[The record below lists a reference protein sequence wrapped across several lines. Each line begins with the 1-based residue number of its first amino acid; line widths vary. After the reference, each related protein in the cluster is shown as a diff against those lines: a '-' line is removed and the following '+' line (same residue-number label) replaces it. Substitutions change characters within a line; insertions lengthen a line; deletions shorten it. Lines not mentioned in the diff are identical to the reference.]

1 MCPHQYEKT
10 VAFDRHLFHLPISKW
25 SHTHNHNIVCHPLFP
40 CFPKINKNEFKS
52 RGILWICMVFL
63 CVFNSA
69 NKKHIFSQ
77 THFDEGSS
85 SWSSFGR
92 ASLGGSW
99 SNFGIK
105 TRKIPSVLFKQSY
118 GKINEHHDFQ

>member
-1 MCPHQYEKT
+1 
-10 VAFDRHLFHLPISKW
+10 
-25 SHTHNHNIVCHPLFP
+25 
-40 CFPKINKNEFKS
+40 
-52 RGILWICMVFL
+52 MVFL

-92 ASLGGSW
+92 ASLGG
-99 SNFGIK
+99 FG
-105 TRKIPSVLFKQSY
+105 VEHVEFMVQFWDQ
-118 GKINEHHDFQ
+118 NEEDTLRFV